1 MKVIS
6 ATLFFIFAGL
16 YLAIVISIGI
26 CAGLKMWEKQ
36 KNEDNQNN

>member
-1 MKVIS
+1 MRIIL
-6 ATLFFIFAGL
+6 ATLLFIFAGL

-36 KNEDNQNN
+36 RNEDNQNN

>member
-1 MKVIS
+1 MKVIL

>member
-1 MKVIS
+1 MKIIL
-6 ATLFFIFAGL
+6 ATLLFIFAGL

-36 KNEDNQNN
+36 RNEDNQNN

>member
-1 MKVIS
+1 MKIIL
-6 ATLFFIFAGL
+6 ATLLFIFVGL

>member
-1 MKVIS
+1 MRIIL
-6 ATLFFIFAGL
+6 ATLLFIFAGL

-36 KNEDNQNN
+36 RNEDSQNN

>member
-1 MKVIS
+1 MRIIL
-6 ATLFFIFAGL
+6 ATLLFIFAGL

-26 CAGLKMWEKQ
+26 CAGLKMWEKR

>member
-1 MKVIS
+1 MKIIL
-6 ATLFFIFAGL
+6 AFLLFMFAGL
-16 YLAIVISIGI
+16 YLAIIISVGV

>member
-1 MKVIS
+1 MRALIAFIV
-6 ATLFFIFAGL
+6 FIFAGL

-36 KNEDNQNN
+36 KNENNQNN